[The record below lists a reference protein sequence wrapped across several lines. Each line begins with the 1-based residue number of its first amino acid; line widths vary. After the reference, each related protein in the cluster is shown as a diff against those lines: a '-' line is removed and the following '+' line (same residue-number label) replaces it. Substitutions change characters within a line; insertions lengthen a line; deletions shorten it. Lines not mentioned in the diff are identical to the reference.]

1 MQGATRERALR
12 GAGQFPSSDPN
23 PGLPGQ
29 PRGLEGHAGS
39 GGRVRVSQCPVSGRS
54 TPGVTVPGEWGTN
67 SWEWGPGSW
76 CHSARC
82 VGDGSRCHSAR

>member
-39 GGRVRVSQCPVSGRS
+39 GGRVRVSQCPASGGP
-54 TPGVTVPGEWGTN
+54 TPGVTVPGEWGIN
-67 SWEWGPGSW
+67 
-76 CHSARC
+76 
-82 VGDGSRCHSAR
+82 SRCHSARRMGDGSGCHSAR